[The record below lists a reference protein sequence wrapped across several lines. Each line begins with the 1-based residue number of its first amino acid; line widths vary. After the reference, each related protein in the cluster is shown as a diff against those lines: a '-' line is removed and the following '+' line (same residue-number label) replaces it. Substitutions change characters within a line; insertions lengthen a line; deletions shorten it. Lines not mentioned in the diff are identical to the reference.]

1 MFESLLGAI
10 LMIVSEVSQS
20 IRGRK
25 LSVLGASSGAQIGHF
40 GCKLEAGWWKN
51 VWKFGIE
58 RKRRR

>member
-10 LMIVSEVSQS
+10 LMIVSEVSHS

-40 GCKLEAGWWKN
+40 GCKLEAWWKN
-51 VWKFGIE
+51 VWFGIK